1 MRNLMIGLALLLC
14 AAAAVR
20 AEESVVTVAGTA
32 SLQKQPTVLRVSVPV
47 TGEGKDLAEALG
59 KLAKARDDAKAK
71 LTALK
76 PIEGSLVVGESTMA
90 DVSQLG
96 MSAQQRQYQMMVNMR
111 RGNQKPAAAP
121 AVTASA
127 MITANFAIPVG
138 SGDEALTKAY
148 DLEKQIKTAVTPAAT
163 SGEPKKLTPE
173 EQEMAEELA
182 AAGQGAPKP
191 GEPSITYVLTV
202 SDDDAAKLTAD
213 ALSKAKAQATLLANA
228 AGLKLGGIRNL
239 RSDVNGGSGSDDMM
253 NGMSG
258 VFRAAMG
265 VAADASREATGTTP
279 GAVSY
284 TVTVSVSY
292 ALQP

>member
-1 MRNLMIGLALLLC
+1 MRNLMIGLAFLMC
-14 AAAAVR
+14 AAAAAR

-32 SLQKQPTVLRVSVPV
+32 TLQKQPTVLRVALPV

-59 KLAKARDDAKAK
+59 KLAKARDDAKSK

-76 PIEGSLVVGESTMA
+76 PIDGSLLVGESTMA
-90 DVSQLG
+90 DVVQLG
-96 MSAQQRQYQMMVNMR
+96 MSQQQRQYQMMMNMR

-121 AVTASA
+121 TVTASA
-127 MITANFAIPVG
+127 MITASFAISAG
-138 SGDEALTKAY
+138 AGDEALTKAY
-148 DLEKQIKTAVTPAAT
+148 ELEKQIKTAVTPAA

-191 GEPSITYVLTV
+191 GEPTVTYVLTV

-213 ALSKAKAQATLLANA
+213 ALAKAKAQATLLANA

-239 RSDVNGGSGSDDMM
+239 RSDVNGGAGADDMM

-258 VFRAAMG
+258 VLRAAMG

-279 GAVSY
+279 GAVTY

-292 ALQP
+292 DLTK